1 MACAVTHTASNPKR
15 SRFALAGLLLPL
27 LLGLSSA
34 VAAAPAA
41 ALPDDAALEAAGA
54 VIGEINIIRHDIFDT
69 SLAEEDRA
77 VFRAANALHRRT
89 REPVVRRLL
98 LVEPGMAYSRRL
110 LDETERLLR
119 AQNYLREADVR
130 PVRFADGRVDLMVET
145 WDAWTLNPGIT
156 GSRSGGSSSFG
167 FELEDSNLLGTG
179 AELTLSRDSDSERD
193 ENALSYRNEH
203 QFGRWNGLDAE
214 LRDNSDGR
222 GWALALGQP
231 FHALDTRRAWGASV
245 DRLTLV
251 ESFYSRGEE
260 VAEYRQRNN
269 DIDAWWGRSAGLR
282 NGRVTRWQFGLRE
295 QSRDFLP
302 ALDPAM
308 AGPVPDDRH
317 LVGPWI
323 GIERI
328 QDDWEEQV
336 NLDQIGSTEDVLLGL
351 RWTARLGWADTAF
364 GSDRDA
370 LWYEAGISRGFRLP
384 AGSLLRTE
392 AWLDGRLE
400 DGSARDLS
408 LGGRARYYRRTGD
421 KRLFYA
427 DLETVHGHAL
437 DLDSYVTLGGDNGL
451 RGYPERWAG
460 GEGFSRLSLEQ
471 RYYTDAYLWRIFRVG
486 GAVFMDVG
494 RTWGDDPLGAP
505 NPGTLADVGFGL
517 RLGNTRS
524 AFARVIHVDLAF
536 PLDGDPSLKRVE
548 LVIEA
553 RREF

>member
-1 MACAVTHTASNPKR
+1 MRYLPAVWA
-15 SRFALAGLLLPL
+15 LLLPCL
-27 LLGLSSA
+27 LVIPQA
-34 VAAAPAA
+34 ADAAPLRT
-41 ALPDDAALEAAGA
+41 LPDDAALETAGA
-54 VIGEINIIRHDIFDT
+54 VIGDIRIVRHDIFDT
-69 SLAEEDRA
+69 SLAEEDA
-77 VFRAANALHRRT
+77 PLYRAANALHRRT

-119 AQNYLREADVR
+119 AQNYLREAKVT
-130 PVRFADGRVDLMVET
+130 PVHFADGRVDLLVET
-145 WDAWTLNPGIT
+145 WDAWTLNPGIS
-156 GSRSGGSSSFG
+156 GSRSGGASSFG

-179 AELTLSRDSDSERD
+179 AELTLSHDSDSERN
-193 ENALSYRNEH
+193 ENALSYRNDH
-203 QFGRWNGLDAE
+203 LFGRWNGLDAE

-231 FHALDTRRAWGASV
+231 FHALDTRRAWGVSV
-245 DRLTLV
+245 DRLTQV
-251 ESFYSRGEE
+251 NAYYSRGED

-269 DIDAWWGRSAGLR
+269 DIGAWWGRSAGLR
-282 NGRVTRWQFGLRE
+282 NGRVTRWQFGLRDFR
-295 QSRDFLP
+295 RDFLP
-302 ALDPAM
+302 ARDPFM
-308 AGPVPDDRH
+308 AGPVPADRH
-317 LVGPWI
+317 LAGPWI

-328 QDDWEEQV
+328 HDDWQELV

-351 RWTARLGWADTAF
+351 RWSARLGWSDTAF
-364 GSDRDA
+364 GGDRDA
-370 LWYEAGISRGFRLP
+370 LWLETEVSRGFRLP
-384 AGSLLRTE
+384 AGSLLRTQ

-400 DGSARDLS
+400 DGSARDLAF
-408 LGGRARYYRRTGD
+408 GGRARYYRRTGE

-437 DLDSYVTLGGDNGL
+437 DLDDYRTLGGDNGL
-451 RGYPERWAG
+451 RGYPERWAS
-460 GEGFSRLSLEQ
+460 GEGYTRLSLEQ

-494 RTWGDDPLGAP
+494 RTWGDNPLGEP

-524 AFARVIHVDLAF
+524 AFARVVHVDLAF

>member
-1 MACAVTHTASNPKR
+1 MSASAREAGWSGALRMLLVPCL
-15 SRFALAGLLLPL
+15 FALAGP
-27 LLGLSSA
+27 A
-34 VAAAPAA
+34 DAAPVD
-41 ALPDDAALEAAGA
+41 ALPDDATLEATGA
-54 VIGEINIIRHDIFDT
+54 VIGDISIIRHDIFDT
-69 SLAEEDRA
+69 TLAEEDGA

-98 LVEPGMAYSRRL
+98 LFETGMAYSRRL
-110 LDETERLLR
+110 LAETERLLR
-119 AQNYLREADVR
+119 AQNYLREANIR
-130 PVRFADGRVDLMVET
+130 PVRFADGRVDLVVET
-145 WDAWTLNPGIT
+145 WDAWTLNPGIS
-156 GSRSGGSSSFG
+156 GSHSGGSSSFG

-203 QFGRWNGLDAE
+203 LFGRWNGLDAE

-269 DIDAWWGRSAGLR
+269 DIEAWWGRSTGLR

-302 ALDPAM
+302 ALDPSM
-308 AGPVPDDRH
+308 AGPVPTDRH

-323 GIERI
+323 GVERI
-328 QDDWEEQV
+328 HDDWEEQV

-351 RWTARLGWADTAF
+351 RWTARLGWADTSF

-370 LWYEAGISRGFRLP
+370 LWYEAGISRGFRLS
-384 AGSLLRTE
+384 AGSLLRTQ

-408 LGGRARYYRRTGD
+408 IRGQARYYRRTGE

-427 DLETVHGHAL
+427 ALETAHGHAL
-437 DLDSYVTLGGDNGL
+437 DLDGYRTLGGDNGL

-460 GEGFSRLSLEQ
+460 GEGFTRLSLEQ

-494 RTWGDDPLGAP
+494 RTWGKDPLGAP

-536 PLDGDPSLKRVE
+536 PLDGDRSLKRAE

>member
-110 LDETERLLR
+110 LDETERVLR

-130 PVRFADGRVDLMVET
+130 PVRFADGRVDLVVET
-145 WDAWTLNPGIT
+145 WDAWTLNPGIS

-203 QFGRWNGLDAE
+203 LFGRWNGLDAE

-269 DIDAWWGRSAGLR
+269 DIEAWWGRSTGLR
-282 NGRVTRWQFGLRE
+282 HGRVTRWQFGLRE

-302 ALDPAM
+302 ALDPLM
-308 AGPVPDDRH
+308 VGPVPDDRH

-505 NPGTLADVGFGL
+505 NPGTLADIGFGL